1 MATVERNEVR
11 AGETVQGRI
20 DGGAGTKLV
29 LLRLEIAP
37 AGTIA
42 SRLAETEANGEGE
55 FALEMPATAVP
66 TAAGRKCAIE
76 YMVRTE
82 AERHHPP
89 EDIAVVKVAGRL
101 EAGRLRESSPFADRM
116 IAQFEANRFHIELS
130 EVDVQGG
137 GQIAGRV
144 HLNPG
149 KAAQGL
155 VVTCHCLETW
165 RTNGRSIV
173 HNRRQP
179 PMWRIETIWSESTTL
194 EWRDGE
200 TWSGF
205 RMPLP
210 AELPPAVEARSI
222 AWRYEVEASL
232 RTRLGMHDR
241 ALTTPMGFE
250 IRS

>member
-1 MATVERNEVR
+1 MVTVGRNVVR

-20 DGGAGTKLV
+20 DGGAGTKVV
-29 LLRLEIAP
+29 LLRLEICP
-37 AGTIA
+37 AGTVA
-42 SRLAETEANGEGE
+42 SRLAEAEADGEGE
-55 FALEMPATAVP
+55 FALRMPATAVP

-89 EDIAVVKVAGRL
+89 VDLMRVEATGRL
-101 EAGRLRESSPFADRM
+101 EAGKLQESSPFGDRI
-116 IAQFEANRFHIELS
+116 IARFEARRFHIELS

-137 GQIAGRV
+137 GQLAGRV
-144 HLNPG
+144 HLTPG
-149 KAAQGL
+149 KTAQGL
-155 VVTCHCLETW
+155 VLTCRCVESW
-165 RTNGRSIV
+165 RVNGRSVV

-179 PMWRIETIWSESTTL
+179 PLWKTETIWSESAPL
-194 EWRDGE
+194 EWRAGE

-205 RMPLP
+205 RVAVP

-222 AWRYEVEASL
+222 AWRYEVEA
-232 RTRLGMHDR
+232 RVGTRLGMHDT
-241 ALTTPMGFE
+241 AVSTPMGFE